1 MSFANKKA
9 PRLALVSMLLAASL
23 CGGAVAGI
31 SSSRVDAAPKV
42 ASSHTDRM
50 IVKYKAGMR
59 NLQAGNGRT
68 AMGAP
73 SEVVAQLA
81 AGRGLTLAALRTNG
95 LGADVMQLNK
105 AAPVADLQALA
116 TAMMAADP
124 SIEYAEPDRK
134 MYAMLTPNDTNYSS
148 LWGLSSTTAGV
159 RANVAWDTTNGSG
172 VVVAVLDT
180 GIRPHADLA
189 GQIVAGY
196 DMIVD
201 TTVSVD
207 GDGRDGDPSDPGD
220 FSTAGQCGAG
230 QPADDSSWHGTH
242 VAGTIAA
249 VGNNAAGVI
258 GVAYGAKVQA
268 VRVLGRCGGYTS
280 DIADGII
287 WASGGTVSGL
297 PANATPAKV
306 INMSLGGSGACDT
319 TTQTAI
325 NGARSRGTSVVVA
338 AGNSNENVS
347 NANPANCA
355 GVIAVA
361 AVNPT
366 GGRAYYSNF
375 GSLVDVAAPGGDT
388 RSSASNGILST
399 LNAGKTTPGADNYA
413 YYQGTSMATPHVAG
427 VAALLYAVKPS
438 ATPDQIEA
446 ALKSSA
452 RAFPATCSQCGTG
465 IVDAPN
471 AIAAINGSSNPPPPP
486 PPPTGVTINET
497 ESNNSTATANAITN
511 SNTTVNAAMGSTS
524 DRDTFR
530 VNLPAGKTLSATL
543 TPPGGKD
550 YDLYILSSTGTTL
563 ASSVKGAGLVD
574 SATNAN
580 TGTGTVTRYV
590 QVRYY
595 SGGTGSYSLKVS
607 W

>member
-73 SEVVAQLA
+73 SEVVA
-81 AGRGLTLAALRTNG
+81 
-95 LGADVMQLNK
+95 QLNK

-207 GDGRDGDPSDPGD
+207 GDGRDGDRRS
-220 FSTAGQCGAG
+220 
-230 QPADDSSWHGTH
+230 
-242 VAGTIAA
+242 V
-249 VGNNAAGVI
+249 
-258 GVAYGAKVQA
+258 
-268 VRVLGRCGGYTS
+268 RCG
-280 DIADGII
+280 
-287 WASGGTVSGL
+287 
-297 PANATPAKV
+297 
-306 INMSLGGSGACDT
+306 
-319 TTQTAI
+319 
-325 NGARSRGTSVVVA
+325 
-338 AGNSNENVS
+338 
-347 NANPANCA
+347 
-355 GVIAVA
+355 
-361 AVNPT
+361 
-366 GGRAYYSNF
+366 
-375 GSLVDVAAPGGDT
+375 
-388 RSSASNGILST
+388 
-399 LNAGKTTPGADNYA
+399 
-413 YYQGTSMATPHVAG
+413 
-427 VAALLYAVKPS
+427 
-438 ATPDQIEA
+438 
-446 ALKSSA
+446 
-452 RAFPATCSQCGTG
+452 
-465 IVDAPN
+465 
-471 AIAAINGSSNPPPPP
+471 
-486 PPPTGVTINET
+486 
-497 ESNNSTATANAITN
+497 
-511 SNTTVNAAMGSTS
+511 
-524 DRDTFR
+524 
-530 VNLPAGKTLSATL
+530 PAG
-543 TPPGGKD
+543 
-550 YDLYILSSTGTTL
+550 
-563 ASSVKGAGLVD
+563 
-574 SATNAN
+574 
-580 TGTGTVTRYV
+580 
-590 QVRYY
+590 
-595 SGGTGSYSLKVS
+595 
-607 W
+607 